1 MDTLKRV
8 SELAKERDISLSKL
22 ATMCGMHSATLYSA
36 VQRGSQLSIDT
47 IERICKGLD
56 ISLAEFFTEPGSKAP
71 SSTASTQELSP
82 EDMLILRKLID
93 EQKGKE

>member
-8 SELAKERDISLSKL
+8 NELAKERGITLSKL

-36 VQRGSQLSIDT
+36 IQRGSQLSVDT

-56 ISLAEFFTEPGSKAP
+56 ISLAEFFTEPGKCSP
-71 SSTASTQELSP
+71 SSIASGQELSS
-82 EDMLILRKLID
+82 EDMVILRRLID

>member
-8 SELAKERDISLSKL
+8 NELAKERGITLSKL

-36 VQRGSQLSIDT
+36 IQRGSQLSVDT

-56 ISLAEFFTEPGSKAP
+56 ISLAEFFAEPGERSP
-71 SSTASTQELSP
+71 SSIASGQELSS
-82 EDMLILRKLID
+82 EDMVILRRLID